1 MIHVIHESSENTNE
15 NKKRIHHETRGC
27 TIKMLYRV
35 PLVRAKKCCAFSLCD
50 LFPAKQLQ
58 KIQKTSSL
66 LRTLLDTFLL
76 RNKHGQREQE
86 ESEEEGAKGS
96 R

>member
-1 MIHVIHESSENTNE
+1 MLLVLSPWICDRSFFQQSS
-15 NKKRIHHETRGC
+15 
-27 TIKMLYRV
+27 
-35 PLVRAKKCCAFSLCD
+35 S
-50 LFPAKQLQ
+50 

>member
-1 MIHVIHESSENTNE
+1 MLSVLSPWICDRSFFQQSS
-15 NKKRIHHETRGC
+15 
-27 TIKMLYRV
+27 
-35 PLVRAKKCCAFSLCD
+35 S
-50 LFPAKQLQ
+50 

-76 RNKHGQREQE
+76 RTNKHGQREQE